1 MTMADARRATND
13 AIAASVASSLDG
25 EASSEAAGKGTPSGE
40 ATPTTN
46 EETPNSTEVGS
57 DVVTEAPQTLF
68 GLDLSVLPDDEARAT
83 FVREFEETNKTI
95 GKLQREKAEAIA
107 AAEAA
112 RAANT
117 PAAPELT
124 VDVSQITDQ
133 QIGLA
138 IGIDLENSMD
148 PERDQREISLTRTL
162 LEQEDRLAKME
173 AGYQKSSQQ
182 TTWNQSLGAL
192 VEKFGDLPGDTTVA
206 DVISWAGEQGITS
219 PEAAYWAAVG
229 PIKASAASALEQRLA
244 ALKTDGKKGASTP
257 RPKGSAPVDE
267 NKLVSTNV
275 RDGVKEAFE
284 KARKALGIAEYTS

>member
-1 MTMADARRATND
+1 MTNAEARQATQD
-13 AIAASVASSLDG
+13 AIAESVTSSLEGDG
-25 EASSEAAGKGTPSGE
+25 EGTPVKGE
-40 ATPTTN
+40 ATPNTDG
-46 EETPNSTEVGS
+46 ETPTSQEVGS
-57 DVVTEAPQTLF
+57 EVVTDAPQTLF
-68 GLDLSVLPDDEARAT
+68 GLDLSVLPDDESRAT

-95 GKLQREKAEAIA
+95 GKLQREKAEAVA

-112 RAANT
+112 RQAT
-117 PAAPELT
+117 PVAPEPV

-133 QIGLA
+133 QIAQA

-148 PERDQREISLTRTL
+148 PERDQREVSLTRTL

-173 AGYQKSSQQ
+173 AGYQSSSQAAI
-182 TTWNQSLGAL
+182 WNSSLDTLVDQYGAL
-192 VEKFGDLPGDTTVA
+192 PEDTTKA
-206 DVISWAGEQGITS
+206 DVLSWAGEQGITS

-229 PIKASAASALEQRLA
+229 PIRASAASALEKRLGE
-244 ALKTDGKKGASTP
+244 LKTSGKKGASTP

-284 KARKALGIAEYTS
+284 KARKALGIAEMSP